1 MTLYDKIIQASKA
14 VDDKWK
20 DNTDYKVVIS
30 FPVPD
35 KHPRFSEVK
44 SYTLSVSN
52 LSHFNFLDDNLVLID
67 SSVYPNITRSNPTCT
82 YVQLEPVEA
91 KLKTLTHLDTLVE
104 EYQKAGYQRV
114 VAIGGG
120 IILNISAYIAEK
132 LSIDLI
138 LVPTTIIAMS
148 DSSIGGKVRVNEI
161 SDGKYFKHAYKA
173 FYEPSQIILDP
184 RFLDTLSGEQIRNGM
199 AEIIKHGLYQSEALT
214 EYLLS
219 DAFDPYKNKESLL
232 KAILWTADL
241 KRVCLEVDPEE
252 SRDGSYMIL
261 RAAHD
266 ISDKIEERKELKISH
281 GKAVEDA
288 MVQDLFGKDKYTTL
302 IAIYTKLSISY
313 MTIL

>member
-1 MTLYDKIIQASKA
+1 MTTYEKIIQASRA
-14 VDDKWK
+14 VDEKWK
-20 DNTDYKVVIS
+20 DNTDYNIIIPFS
-30 FPVPD
+30 MPEN
-35 KHPRFSEVK
+35 HQRFSEVK
-44 SYTLSVSN
+44 SYTLSVSD
-52 LSHFNFLDDNLVLID
+52 LSTYHFLDDNLVIID

-91 KLKTLTHLDTLVE
+91 ELKTLKHLEVLVE
-104 EYQKAGYQRV
+104 EYQKGGYQRV

-132 LSIDLI
+132 LGIDLI

-148 DSSIGGKVRVNEI
+148 DSSIGGKVRVNEVR
-161 SDGKYFKHAYKA
+161 DGKYFKHAYKA

-184 RFLDTLSGEQIRNGM
+184 RFLTTLSNEQIRNGM

-214 EYLLS
+214 GYLLS
-219 DAFDPYKNKESLL
+219 DAFDPYNDKESLL

-241 KRVCLEVDPEE
+241 KRICLEVDPEE
-252 SRDGSYMIL
+252 SKDGSYMIL

-266 ISDKIEERKELKISH
+266 ISDKIEERKEFKISH

-313 MTIL
+313 MTMF